1 VAICGNADDGEVNG
15 IVEFRDVRYV
25 AGGRPVLEN
34 FNLSIHQG
42 ETVVLLGRSGS
53 GKTTALKLVNG
64 LIFPASGQVLVEG
77 RPTTEWNAVELKRR
91 IGYVIQEAGLFPHFT
106 VAANVGIGPRLA
118 GWPPEKVAER
128 VGEMLAG
135 VGLADFAQRYPR
147 SLSGGQRQ
155 RVGVARALAAR
166 PTLLLLDEPFGALD
180 PVTRLDLQRQFR
192 ALGETALFVT
202 HDIREALLL
211 ATRVALL
218 RNGRLEVEAEPR
230 EFLRSEN
237 DEARAF
243 LEVLENVV

>member
-1 VAICGNADDGEVNG
+1 VSA
-15 IVEFRDVRYV
+15 IVEFRGVSYS

-34 FNLSIHQG
+34 FNLSIEQG

-64 LIFPASGQVLVEG
+64 LTFPAQGVVLVEG
-77 RPTTEWNAVELKRR
+77 KPTTEWNPVELKRR

-106 VAANVGIGPRLA
+106 VAANVGIVPRLA
-118 GWPPEKVAER
+118 GWPTEKIAAR
-128 VGEMLAG
+128 VEEMLKNVSLPEYG
-135 VGLADFAQRYPR
+135 GRYPR

-155 RVGVARALAAR
+155 RVGVARALAAQ

-192 ALGETALFVT
+192 SLRETALFVT
-202 HDIREALLL
+202 HDVREALML
-211 ATRVALL
+211 ASRVALL
-218 RNGRLEVEAEPR
+218 CNGRLEVLATPAE
-230 EFLRSEN
+230 FVHSEKP
-237 DEARAF
+237 EARAF